1 LIKLN
6 AKGSSAITE
15 DLSDVKTNPMNYRII
30 HPIKAIIIVLTL
42 VFLITTAFFFQKY
55 SSEIINWVDH
65 LGWFAP
71 LLFLI
76 IYCFATIMFLP
87 TMVLT
92 LAGGALF
99 GPFLGTLVNLL
110 SATSGAA
117 FSFLITRHLGYDW
130 FSQRKG
136 KRLRKL
142 IAAVEQRGWMSVA
155 FLRLVPIVPYNL
167 VNYGLGLTAI
177 KFRSY
182 LITTFIFLI
191 PAEIVYTY
199 FGYAGM
205 EALLKQGA
213 FYKNRGVLI
222 AGLVILLL
230 CIIKIAH
237 LNGFR
242 FKRSEKKIIE

>member
-1 LIKLN
+1 
-6 AKGSSAITE
+6 
-15 DLSDVKTNPMNYRII
+15 MNFRII
-30 HPIKAIIIVLTL
+30 HPAKTIFIVLAL

-65 LGWFAP
+65 LGWLAP

-87 TMVLT
+87 TMVIT

-99 GPFLGTLVNLL
+99 GPFFGTLLNLL
-110 SATSGAA
+110 GATSGAA
-117 FSFLITRHLGYDW
+117 FSFLITRHLVYDW

-136 KRLRKL
+136 KRLKKL
-142 IAAVEQRGWMSVA
+142 VSAVDQRGWMIVA
-155 FLRLVPIVPYNL
+155 ILRLFPIVPFNL
-167 VNYGLGLTAI
+167 VNYGLGITAI
-177 KFRSY
+177 KFRPY
-182 LITTFIFLI
+182 LITTFLFLI

-213 FYKNRGVLI
+213 FYKNKGILI
-222 AGLVILLL
+222 ASLIIVLL
-230 CIIKIAH
+230 CIIKVMH
-237 LNGFR
+237 FNYFR
-242 FKRSEKKIIE
+242 RKYSEQKITD

>member
-1 LIKLN
+1 
-6 AKGSSAITE
+6 
-15 DLSDVKTNPMNYRII
+15 MNYRII
-30 HPIKAIIIVLTL
+30 HPVRVIFIVLAL
-42 VFLITTAFFFQKY
+42 VFLITTAFFFQNY
-55 SSEIINWVDH
+55 SSEIINWVNH

-76 IYCFATIMFLP
+76 IYCFATVMFLP
-87 TMVLT
+87 TMVIT

-99 GPFLGTLVNLL
+99 GPFFGTLLNLL
-110 SATSGAA
+110 GATSGAA
-117 FSFLITRHLGYDW
+117 VSFLITRHLVYDW

-142 IAAVEQRGWMSVA
+142 ISAVEQRGWMIVA
-155 FLRLVPIVPYNL
+155 LLRLFPIVPFNI
-167 VNYGLGLTAI
+167 VNYGLGITAI

-182 LITTFIFLI
+182 LMTTFIFLI

-213 FYKNRGVLI
+213 FYKNKEILI
-222 AGLVILLL
+222 AGLVVVLL
-230 CIIKIAH
+230 CIIKLLH
-237 LNGFR
+237 LNNFR
-242 FKRSEKKIIE
+242 FKYSKKQIID